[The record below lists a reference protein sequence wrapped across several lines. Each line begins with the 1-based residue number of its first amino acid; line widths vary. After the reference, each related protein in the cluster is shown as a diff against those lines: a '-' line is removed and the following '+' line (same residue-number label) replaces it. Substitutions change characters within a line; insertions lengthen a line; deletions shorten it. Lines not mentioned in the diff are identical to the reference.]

1 MENIEDFKILV
12 VDDSPELM
20 DLTIRPLK
28 KEHYKVFTA
37 SNGKECMQ
45 VLRDDKPDIILLDV
59 MLPDSNGID
68 LSKKIKNDP
77 EFSTVFIILLSAV
90 KIHPD
95 HISEGLEKG
104 ADGYI
109 VRPVESREL
118 LARVKAACRIISTEK
133 KIRSDHILL
142 QACMDSP
149 EDMIVLALDRQYNY
163 LTFNAY
169 YQKVMLQSYGV
180 KVKSGMNIL
189 ECITNKEDI
198 IKSKSIMTGLW
209 QGRVIVL

>member
-20 DLTIRPLK
+20 DLTIRSLK

-68 LSKKIKNDP
+68 LSKKIKNHP

-118 LARVKAACRIISTEK
+118 LARVKAACRIISAEK
-133 KIRSDHILL
+133 KIRSDHI
-142 QACMDSP
+142 
-149 EDMIVLALDRQYNY
+149 
-163 LTFNAY
+163 
-169 YQKVMLQSYGV
+169 
-180 KVKSGMNIL
+180 
-189 ECITNKEDI
+189 
-198 IKSKSIMTGLW
+198 
-209 QGRVIVL
+209 